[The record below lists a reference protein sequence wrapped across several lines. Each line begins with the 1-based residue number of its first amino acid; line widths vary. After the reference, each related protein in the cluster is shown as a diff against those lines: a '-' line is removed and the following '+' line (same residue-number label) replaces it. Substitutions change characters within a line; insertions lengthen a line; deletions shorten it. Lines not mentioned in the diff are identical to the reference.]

1 MAKGGVE
8 IMVISTPPLNFF
20 CGDIYIRRVQIKIF
34 VSELHDICSSE
45 IKTYD
50 ISQHFY

>member
-1 MAKGGVE
+1 ME
-8 IMVISTPPLNFF
+8 ILPPPFDFF
-20 CGDIYIRRVQIKIF
+20 CGDIYFRRVQIKVF
-34 VSELHDICSSE
+34 LSELHDICSSE